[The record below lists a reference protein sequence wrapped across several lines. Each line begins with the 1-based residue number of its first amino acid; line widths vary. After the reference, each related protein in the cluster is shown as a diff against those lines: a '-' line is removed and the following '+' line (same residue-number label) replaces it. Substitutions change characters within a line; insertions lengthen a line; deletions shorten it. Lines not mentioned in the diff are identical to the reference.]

1 VDPSARSMSG
11 RAHSGGGSSARG
23 SGRRRDDTDDAD
35 EGTGGIGDI
44 GRGGG
49 RGVLGG
55 GFVPNEELGE
65 PTSRLVRAP
74 ADVDAFDYGGEEEP
88 CFACRF
94 AKRKDETADPFN
106 GGEVSD
112 AYDDMMRLV
121 EENYGK
127 GVSNPE
133 LVELV
138 HAYYEREI
146 RPLGNFPEWT
156 KRTIARHFL
165 VHTNDEDVLMQEAT
179 AMLYSQI
186 QSVRIKTWV
195 ENAADGTIEPHHKN
209 IFLMEK
215 LIRGLGDHLTKKK
228 NRKTS

>member
-1 VDPSARSMSG
+1 MSE
-11 RAHSGGGSSARG
+11 GGGA
-23 SGRRRDDTDDAD
+23 
-35 EGTGGIGDI
+35 
-44 GRGGG
+44 GGG
-49 RGVLGG
+49 VGGFGGDGGGGGFGGVGG
-55 GFVPNEELGE
+55 GFVPNDELGE

-74 ADVDAFDYGGEEEP
+74 ADVDALDYAGGEDEP

-94 AKRKDETADPFN
+94 AKRKDESADPFN

-121 EENYGK
+121 DENYGK

-156 KRTIARHFL
+156 RRSIARHFL
-165 VHTNDEDVLMQEAT
+165 VHVNDEDVLMQEAT
-179 AMLYSQI
+179 AMLYSQL
-186 QSVRIKTWV
+186 QSVRNKTWI

-209 IFLMEK
+209 IILMEK

-228 NRKTS
+228 NRKNN